1 MKITSK
7 GQVTIPLA
15 VREKAGL
22 HPHGEVEFEVRDNG
36 DVVIRPVLPASSGIR
51 AAFAKARGSANAT
64 AFKGMSTDEFMVFL
78 RG

>member
-22 HPHGEVEFEVRDNG
+22 HPHGEVEFDVLDNG
-36 DVVIRPVLPASSGIR
+36 DVVIRPVSPAASGIR
-51 AAFAKARGSANAT
+51 AAFARVRGSANA
-64 AFKGMSTDEFMVFL
+64 AQFKSMNTDDFMAFL